1 MTTTTHSST
10 FIAYGALTT
19 AAIVWGGSV
28 VAQKISL
35 NGFSPVEV
43 SVLRGIGAL
52 TILITIWKWQEG
64 RIAVSLPDLGILTLL
79 GLGVLGNHLFIL
91 YGLQYIGSGAAGI
104 IIGSSPAITALLS
117 SLLIHDLPFRAV
129 WFGCAVSFIGVALV
143 SEFGGDPTVGTH
155 PWLGGT
161 LIILGLIS
169 WALYTIGS
177 RRVMERFSALTVN
190 WTTLGISIL
199 LQIPLLWIN
208 QKMLAQGLATVSAT
222 DWIALAYLIVFA
234 TAIGQQA
241 WLFGV
246 ERVGPSRAG
255 IFGNLIPVS
264 ALLFSYLILGEPI
277 GIWKILGIALIL
289 LGVWLVTR
297 PSVSV
302 S

>member
-1 MTTTTHSST
+1 MQTTSHSSAL
-10 FIAYGALTT
+10 IAYGALTT
-19 AAIVWGGSV
+19 AAMVWGGSV
-28 VAQKISL
+28 VAQKMSL

-43 SVLRGIGAL
+43 SILRGIGAL
-52 TILITIWKWQEG
+52 VILITIWKWQEG
-64 RIAVSLPDLGILTLL
+64 HAALSRHDLGILTLL
-79 GLGVLGNHLFIL
+79 GVGVLGNHLLVL

-117 SLLIHDLPFRAV
+117 SVLIHDIPFRTV
-129 WFGCAVSFIGVALV
+129 WFGCTVSFIGVALV
-143 SEFGGDPTVGTH
+143 SGFGEDPTIGTH
-155 PWLGGT
+155 PWIGGT
-161 LIILGLIS
+161 LIVLGLVS

-177 RRVMERFSALTVN
+177 RRVMERLSALTVN

-199 LQIPLLWIN
+199 FQIPLLWVN
-208 QKMLAQGLATVSAT
+208 QKMLAQGLASVSAT
-222 DWIALAYLIVFA
+222 DWIALAYLIIFA

-255 IFGNLIPVS
+255 IFGNMIPLS

-277 GIWKILGIALIL
+277 DTWKILGSAFIL

-297 PSVSV
+297 PSVSL